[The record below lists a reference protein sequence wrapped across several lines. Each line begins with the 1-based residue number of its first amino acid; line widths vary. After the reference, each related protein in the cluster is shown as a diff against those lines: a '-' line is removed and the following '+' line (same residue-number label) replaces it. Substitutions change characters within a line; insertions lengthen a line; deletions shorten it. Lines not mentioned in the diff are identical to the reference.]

1 MYIAGL
7 YHPQGPLF
15 RSFLEGVQRPSM
27 FGSQDQPQLSKID
40 YFSDSLPATIKNVY
54 IYSSKNLFVVLFFFL
69 LIVLPTVHNS
79 SFCLFFDPLYIIPV
93 QDTLL
98 IGLVAQ
104 LRSSNYLSGKCK
116 PTS

>member
-40 YFSDSLPATIKNVY
+40 YFSDSLPETIKNVY
-54 IYSSKNLFVVLFFFL
+54 IYSSKNVFVVLFL
-69 LIVLPTVHNS
+69 LIVLPIAHNS
-79 SFCLFFDPLYIIPV
+79 SFCFCLFFYPLYIIPV

-98 IGLVAQ
+98 IGLVA
-104 LRSSNYLSGKCK
+104 
-116 PTS
+116 